1 LSTDARGNI
10 HLAEERQQ
18 LTQKDID
25 ETNRYLKAND
35 HNEEMLYSGVIRKE
49 EHKQAFPGG
58 Q

>member
-1 LSTDARGNI
+1 
-10 HLAEERQQ
+10 LAEERQQ